1 MILGRVRLCKKKE
14 RMVWQE
20 SKSNLRQSVL
30 CNKPW
35 RGREGGSLIKYFF
48 NYPADGWS
56 GKGSFV
62 CAGMR
67 NLDFF

>member
-30 CNKPW
+30 CDKPKLKGLLSLGGGG
-35 RGREGGSLIKYFF
+35 RG
-48 NYPADGWS
+48 AH
-56 GKGSFV
+56 
-62 CAGMR
+62 
-67 NLDFF
+67 